1 MRLRLRFR
9 FIAIVSLIL
18 ASTIA
23 ILAMKSASVETGWQE
38 AARSAPPGLMQQ
50 VIRENLSSDFTGD
63 AGRMKVWRIVQS
75 GQSKPLFLV
84 DTRSMNEASHPHE
97 NPLCGAMGCKFLG
110 YVSTTKDRY
119 QQVFANYLK
128 PQLPPKVPLI
138 EPTPKIQS
146 GLPTLKIN
154 QLEGRQVKQSVLA
167 FNGKEYEVVET
178 QLLPKMYE

>member
-9 FIAIVSLIL
+9 LVAIVSLIL
-18 ASTIA
+18 TSTIA
-23 ILAMKSASVETGWQE
+23 VLAMKSASVETGWQNS
-38 AARSAPPGLMQQ
+38 ARSAPPGLMQQ
-50 VIRENLSSDFTGD
+50 VVKENLSSDFTGD
-63 AGRMKVWRIVQS
+63 TGRMKVWRIFQT

-84 DTRSMNEASHPHE
+84 DTRSMNEANHPHE
-97 NPLCGAMGCKFLG
+97 NPLCGALGCKFLG
-110 YVSTTKDRY
+110 YVSTAKEQY

-138 EPTPKIQS
+138 EPTPTIRN

-167 FNGKEYEVVET
+167 FNGKGYEIVET
-178 QLLPKMYE
+178 QLLPKVYE